1 MNSIYTASEENRL
14 AAAAMARARHLR
26 ALAPTEFWSMVG
38 GWVGNAAARITRGLL
53 HCRRSAGAAR
63 AQAKWSKEA

>member
-26 ALAPTEFWSMVG
+26 ALAPAEFWSVVG
-38 GWVGNAAARITRGLL
+38 DWVGSTAVRIMRGLL
-53 HCRRSAGAAR
+53 HRRRSAGAAR
-63 AQAKWSKEA
+63 AQAK